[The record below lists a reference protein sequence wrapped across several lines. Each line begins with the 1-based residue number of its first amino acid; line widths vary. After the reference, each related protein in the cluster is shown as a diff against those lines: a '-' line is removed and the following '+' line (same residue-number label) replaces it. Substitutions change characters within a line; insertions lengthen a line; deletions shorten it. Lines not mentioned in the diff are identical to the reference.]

1 MSANSK
7 HATFSL
13 QNVAKHFYLVGRA
26 ISREKNTKKKREKF
40 CLAIHQDSNFVRSFT
55 IYCVA
60 NKLKFYFVCSLRRY
74 TKHETCLLMFETIT
88 SFQM

>member
-26 ISREKNTKKKREKF
+26 ISRKKILKRKEKNFVLQYIKIVILFEVLQYIAWPTSLNFILFVAYVDTQNTK
-40 CLAIHQDSNFVRSFT
+40 LA
-55 IYCVA
+55 Y
-60 NKLKFYFVCSLRRY
+60 
-74 TKHETCLLMFETIT
+74 
-88 SFQM
+88 